1 MKRPAPSQLQEL
13 LSYYQSG
20 LFAEAEANAL
30 SLTQAFPADQF
41 AWKVL
46 GGPANVRQEAI
57 YEPI

>member
-1 MKRPAPSQLQEL
+1 MKRPANRQLQEL
-13 LSYYQSG
+13 LLCHESG
-20 LFAEAEANAL
+20 LFAEVQANAL